1 MDFLSS
7 SSLAILAEVADRDW
21 SNECFLMFLFLREVL
36 ATDPFTSFTGPATKS
51 NIKMKEGDSQK
62 TEEDGTEEVRRRREM
77 IQGRSGGKGEREV
90 THLQV
95 ARGRHLHLSVSCI
108 LAKSLLH
115 LPSYL
120 NLPHHPDWHM
130 LQPLVNTKL

>member
-51 NIKMKEGDSQK
+51 NIMMKEGDSEK
-62 TEEDGTEEVRRRREM
+62 MEEDGTEEVRRRREM
-77 IQGRSGGKGEREV
+77 IQASSGEGERG
-90 THLQV
+90 HSPSGLQ
-95 ARGRHLHLSVSCI
+95 RSSSSSERLLYPCKEPPPPSIMSEPSSSSR
-108 LAKSLLH
+108 LAYAATIGEH
-115 LPSYL
+115 
-120 NLPHHPDWHM
+120 
-130 LQPLVNTKL
+130 